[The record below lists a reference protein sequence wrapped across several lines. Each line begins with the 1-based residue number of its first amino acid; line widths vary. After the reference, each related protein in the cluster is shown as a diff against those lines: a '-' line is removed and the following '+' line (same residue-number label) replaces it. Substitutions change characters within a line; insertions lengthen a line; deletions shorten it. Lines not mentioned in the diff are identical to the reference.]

1 VNIDF
6 QYIIGIYIVSKAQAK
21 KMFQE
26 FMNKHIQQDALEVTL
41 TPHEELLETTH
52 PIVKIIDEVIT
63 PFPKP
68 AIYLSGGIDSTILLH
83 HLSMKTDEPIHSYTF
98 AFFKDENEFEEAETV
113 AEYYGTIHHEVVI
126 DNFTGRFPEILR
138 HLSRPRFNVQTYWL
152 AEQAQRDGRR
162 TCYIGEGLD
171 EHFGGYWYKPHL
183 NYLESWVD
191 HFQYI
196 RPAHKEIHDI
206 FGLNCEIPFTY
217 LDFRKT
223 LPYWDPSR
231 EKLHL
236 KKAYSGILPDFVV
249 QRRKNPGRP
258 HYRKLWDRELSKIY
272 SEMEPKSD
280 EEIRR
285 LLNKYAT
292 AIWLGVHP

>member
-1 VNIDF
+1 
-6 QYIIGIYIVSKAQAK
+6 
-21 KMFQE
+21 M
-26 FMNKHIQQDALEVTL
+26 
-41 TPHEELLETTH
+41 
-52 PIVKIIDEVIT
+52 
-63 PFPKP
+63 
-68 AIYLSGGIDSTILLH
+68 ST
-83 HLSMKTDEPIHSYTF
+83 KTDEPIYSYTF
-98 AFFKDENEFEEAETV
+98 AFFKDENEFEEAETI
-113 AEYYGTIHHEVVI
+113 AEDYGTIHHEVVI

-217 LDFRKT
+217 LDFKKT

-236 KKAYSGILPDFVV
+236 KKAYSGILSDFVV

-258 HYRKLWDRELSKIY
+258 HWRKLWDRELSKIY
-272 SEMEPKSD
+272 TDIEPKSD
-280 EEIRR
+280 AEIRS
-285 LLNKYAT
+285 LLNRYAIG
-292 AIWLGVHP
+292 IWLAVSKDNSNSIATSG